1 MPEERILVLATY
13 IDLPRADSDHGA
25 LHRWHADHG
34 VPQEFDAVTLGR
46 RSSGEVR
53 FHLGQEQVRG
63 SDGSPDANVSLAAGL
78 AAALFPSAWADAPTS
93 LWVQRSIL
101 GAVAGEVAR
110 AFGRAELMV
119 LGSFL
124 DESASCLIV
133 ATRRDHGA
141 QVRGALGHAGDVL
154 SRSTFIDID
163 RIRRVSSVA
172 AVISR

>member
-1 MPEERILVLATY
+1 MPEERIFILATY
-13 IDLPRADSDHGA
+13 IDLPRADSDYVA
-25 LHRWHADHG
+25 LRRWHADHG
-34 VPQEFDAVTLGR
+34 VSKEFEAVTLGR

-63 SDGSPDANVSLAAGL
+63 SDRSPDANVRLAAGL

-93 LWVQRSIL
+93 LWVQRSSL

-110 AFGRAELMV
+110 AFGRNELMV

-124 DESASCLIV
+124 DESASGLIV

-154 SRSTFIDID
+154 SRSTCIDLD
-163 RIRRVSSVA
+163 VVRRVSRVA